1 MLPLLAVALVSAGAL
16 AFEVLLTRLFSII
29 QWHHF
34 AYMVI
39 SIALLGYGASGA
51 FLAVTGNRLR
61 RHVGAAFAA
70 GAILF
75 AASTVASFAV
85 AERLPFNALAVIW
98 EPRQLLYLLVLYLL
112 FALPFFC
119 AATYIGFALVAFP
132 ERIGR
137 TYRYDLVGASTGA
150 IGLMLALIVLFP
162 DVALKVVA
170 IFGFL
175 AAALAISVRE
185 TGVVR
190 K

>member
-51 FLAVTGNRLR
+51 FLAVTGNRLH

-70 GAILF
+70 GATLF

-112 FALPFFC
+112 NAVLLRSHLHWTRACCLPGADFERLRGGHPPLLLQQSPRLLASSPSDLLC
-119 AATYIGFALVAFP
+119 AVTDRP
-132 ERIGR
+132 E
-137 TYRYDLVGASTGA
+137 
-150 IGLMLALIVLFP
+150 
-162 DVALKVVA
+162 
-170 IFGFL
+170 
-175 AAALAISVRE
+175 
-185 TGVVR
+185 
-190 K
+190 